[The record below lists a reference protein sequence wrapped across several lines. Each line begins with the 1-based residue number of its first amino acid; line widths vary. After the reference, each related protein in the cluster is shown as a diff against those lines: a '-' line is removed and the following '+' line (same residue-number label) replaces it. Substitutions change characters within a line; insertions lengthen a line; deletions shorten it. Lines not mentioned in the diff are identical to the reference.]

1 MNFYEDI
8 AHRLYVWNTK
18 IGDTNFA
25 NPIDFIEAKH
35 LEAPYKG
42 KVFYENVI
50 KAMPNHFGAEMR
62 NDFFKDIV
70 QYCKN
75 KIDGKQLILANETKG
90 YLIHPDDLQA
100 IFKQA
105 NYSFLKDSF
114 SNKPLPYRN
123 EQNEIV
129 AKVFL
134 PLLAYIFNCEK
145 IPFTDYDKS
154 KSLFN
159 GKPFLKYYIES
170 YQRGKSDFEK
180 DFKLS
185 PDTLYR
191 NPEAYVRN
199 LHHNY
204 FRAKV
209 IGTVTRTENNGWSYW
224 KSEMPFLIN
233 KGIIAE
239 IGYYSAFIASVW
251 ELAEIHPKLFASF
264 DKCEHSTPPQKTDQ
278 ENPQSNTETHTEKYL
293 CEFED
298 AFNSKADYLKAIEI
312 INSYFKGNEYKIT
325 VKIFVKN
332 GYTKRL
338 AFALGEIWRSEKNGT
353 IPFEYLSIYKQLF
366 TIFSKQRLEKEHV
379 FSSPLYKYSIT
390 KT

>member
-50 KAMPNHFGAEMR
+50 KAMPNHFGAKMR
-62 NDFFKDIV
+62 NDFFNEIV

-75 KIDGKQLILANETKG
+75 KIEGKQLILANETKG
-90 YLIHPDDLQA
+90 YFIHPDDLQA

-105 NYSFLKDSF
+105 DYCYLKNTF

-134 PLLAYIFNCEK
+134 PLLAYIFSCEK
-145 IPFTDYDKS
+145 IPFTDFDKS

-180 DFKLS
+180 GFKLS

-204 FRAKV
+204 FHAKV
-209 IGTVTRTENNGWSYW
+209 IGTVTRTENNGWCYW
-224 KSEMPFLIN
+224 KNEIPLLIN

-264 DKCEHSTPPQKTDQ
+264 DKCEHSTPPQQ
-278 ENPQSNTETHTEKYL
+278 TETKTEQPKK
-293 CEFED
+293 FI
-298 AFNSKADYLKAIEI
+298 A
-312 INSYFKGNEYKIT
+312 NE
-325 VKIFVKN
+325 
-332 GYTKRL
+332 
-338 AFALGEIWRSEKNGT
+338 FALAYIFDLFATGKQIPINRTEGGYNKKELIEKGVELYQFDKKKDTFYRAVKHVASFDLNNKQYLEQISKNWVEAVSELSKDWCKT
-353 IPFEYLSIYKQLF
+353 KEYLI
-366 TIFSKQRLEKEHV
+366 EKE
-379 FSSPLYKYSIT
+379 LIRE
-390 KT
+390 

>member
-105 NYSFLKDSF
+105 NYCFLKDSL
-114 SNKPLPYRN
+114 SSKPLPYRN

-204 FRAKV
+204 FHAKV

-264 DKCEHSTPPQKTDQ
+264 DKCEHSTPPQQ
-278 ENPQSNTETHTEKYL
+278 PETETEQETPKK
-293 CEFED
+293 F
-298 AFNSKADYLKAIEI
+298 KA
-312 INSYFKGNEYKIT
+312 NEYALAYIFDLYATGKQIPENIT
-325 VKIFVKN
+325 EGGYNKKELMKKGVELYQYGKNKDTFYRAVKHVVTFDLNNKQYLEQISKRWVESVRELSKDWSK
-332 GYTKRL
+332 TK
-338 AFALGEIWRSEKNGT
+338 
-353 IPFEYLSIYKQLF
+353 EYLI
-366 TIFSKQRLEKEHV
+366 EKKLIGE
-379 FSSPLYKYSIT
+379 
-390 KT
+390 

>member
-50 KAMPNHFGAEMR
+50 KAMPNHFGAKMR
-62 NDFFKDIV
+62 NDFFNEIV

-75 KIDGKQLILANETKG
+75 KIEGKQLILANETKG
-90 YLIHPDDLQA
+90 YFIHPDDLQA

-105 NYSFLKDSF
+105 DYCYLKNTF

-134 PLLAYIFNCEK
+134 PLLAYIFSCEK
-145 IPFTDYDKS
+145 IPFTDFDKS

-180 DFKLS
+180 GFKLS

-191 NPEAYVRN
+191 NPEAYVDTIRY
-199 LHHNY
+199 NY
-204 FRAKV
+204 FQAKV

-224 KSEMPFLIN
+224 KTATPLIIS
-233 KGIIAE
+233 KEIIAE

-251 ELAEIHPKLFASF
+251 ELVEIHPKLFASF
-264 DKCEHSTPPQKTDQ
+264 DKCELSTPPQQAETKTDKLKVKQ
-278 ENPQSNTETHTEKYL
+278 IAIIHVYEGLQITRGNAGEIASKHGYTAKNSGEGLFQDYTHYCNTSNRIGKPTPCTPKKLKNKIEL
-293 CEFED
+293 FESVVNHLT
-298 AFNSKADYLKAIEI
+298 NSNKQRAIDEI
-312 INSYFKGNEYKIT
+312 NILNTIFDNEY
-325 VKIFVKN
+325 
-332 GYTKRL
+332 
-338 AFALGEIWRSEKNGT
+338 
-353 IPFEYLSIYKQLF
+353 Q
-366 TIFSKQRLEKEHV
+366 
-379 FSSPLYKYSIT
+379 
-390 KT
+390 

>member
-50 KAMPNHFGAEMR
+50 KAMPNHFGAKMR
-62 NDFFKDIV
+62 NDFFNEIV

-75 KIDGKQLILANETKG
+75 KIEGKQLILANETKG
-90 YLIHPDDLQA
+90 YFIHPDDLQA

-105 NYSFLKDSF
+105 DYCYLKNTF

-134 PLLAYIFNCEK
+134 PLLAYIFSCEK
-145 IPFTDYDKS
+145 IPFTDFDKS

-180 DFKLS
+180 GFKLS

-191 NPEAYVRN
+191 NPEAYVDTIRY
-199 LHHNY
+199 NY
-204 FRAKV
+204 FQAKV

-224 KSEMPFLIN
+224 KTATPLIIS
-233 KGIIAE
+233 KEIIAE

-251 ELAEIHPKLFASF
+251 ELVEIHPKLFASF
-264 DKCEHSTPPQKTDQ
+264 DKCELSTPPQQAETKTDKLKVKQ
-278 ENPQSNTETHTEKYL
+278 IAIIHVYEGLQITRGNAGEIASKHGYTAKNSGEGLFQDYTHYCNPSNRIGKPTPCTPKRLKNKIEL
-293 CEFED
+293 FESVVNHLT
-298 AFNSKADYLKAIEI
+298 NSNKQRAIDEI
-312 INSYFKGNEYKIT
+312 NILNTIFDNEY
-325 VKIFVKN
+325 
-332 GYTKRL
+332 
-338 AFALGEIWRSEKNGT
+338 
-353 IPFEYLSIYKQLF
+353 Q
-366 TIFSKQRLEKEHV
+366 
-379 FSSPLYKYSIT
+379 
-390 KT
+390 